1 MAQHHF
7 HWLYLTMCIQQ
18 LPLVG
23 LVLNIY
29 ISKPD
34 MSFVFK
40 RKMGSVGGKEK
51 GMKDCKYSGF
61 PFLLTFFLKT
71 AALPYPGI
79 SLTFALG
86 QKPAWQ
92 EEPSSIT
99 FTAT

>member
-1 MAQHHF
+1 
-7 HWLYLTMCIQQ
+7 MCIQQ

-51 GMKDCKYSGF
+51 GMKDGKCLIFWFS
-61 PFLLTFFLKT
+61 FLTDFFLKT
-71 AALPYPGI
+71 AALPYPSI

-86 QKPAWQ
+86 RKPAWQ